1 MTGDDIDLPSKKR
14 ELVAKQL
21 GGAVAEHILKEKVG
35 APDVEDG
42 SRRLARI
49 EDEERED
56 SITTLTCSHCDKT
69 VPGLYWT
76 ELDMAWRCP
85 KCGCRN
91 KRNDGV
97 RR

>member
-1 MTGDDIDLPSKKR
+1 MTDDTDLPSKKR

-21 GGAVAEHILKEKVG
+21 GGAVADHILQEKHN
-35 APDVEDG
+35 ASDIEDG
-42 SRRLARI
+42 AERLSLI

-56 SITTLTCSHCDKT
+56 SITHLTCDHCDNT

-85 KCGCRN
+85 RCGLRMS
-91 KRNDGV
+91 RNDGV